1 MSNANATTRQSSRWV
16 SSAAGLHVSSHPL
29 CGAIFVETVP
39 AIVLHRAFQ
48 DPTSTENQRLINQ
61 IDFVNMP
68 EAKIMLALQVRSTVG
83 IRTVD

>member
-1 MSNANATTRQSSRWV
+1 
-16 SSAAGLHVSSHPL
+16 
-29 CGAIFVETVP
+29 VP
-39 AIVLHRAFQ
+39 AIGAFQ

-68 EAKIMLALQVRSTVG
+68 EAKIMLALQVRSTVE